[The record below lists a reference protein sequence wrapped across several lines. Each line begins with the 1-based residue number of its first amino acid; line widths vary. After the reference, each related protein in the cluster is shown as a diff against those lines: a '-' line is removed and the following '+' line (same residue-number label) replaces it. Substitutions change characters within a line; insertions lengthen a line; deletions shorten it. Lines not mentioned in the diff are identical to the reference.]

1 MIFLNNL
8 RIYLIFLFT
17 LTLFQLYLKLT
28 EVVPAYKKG
37 SKLDFCNYRP
47 ISHLSNAKKILEKLM
62 YKRVYNFLS
71 ENNFVHDLQF
81 GFGQKPSTSHT
92 LINLTEKIRWA
103 LHEEYIGCGI
113 FGDLQKAFDT
123 VVLEI
128 LLSKL
133 DYYGIR
139 GNWFKSYL
147 SNLKQFVSINGYA
160 SELA

>member
-17 LTLFQLYLKLT
+17 LALFQLYLKLT
-28 EVVPAYKKG
+28 EVVPVYKKG

-71 ENNFVHDLQF
+71 ENNFVHDWQF

-92 LINLTEKIRWA
+92 LINLTEKIRRA

-113 FGDLQKAFDT
+113 FGDLKKAFDI

-139 GNWFKSYL
+139 GILSNWFKS
-147 SNLKQFVSINGYA
+147 
-160 SELA
+160 